1 MFKLPHRKQVGK
13 NITENRE
20 MSQKINKFQEASSQ
34 TLKIGVL
41 LLLSIVLTGTVGFH
55 IIEGMKLL
63 DSLYMTVITIST
75 VGFKEVGDEPLS
87 ELGKIFTMGLIFT
100 SLGSL
105 AYVGTNMARFV
116 FDGELA
122 NYIKTYRVDKKIA
135 KLKNHVIIVGY
146 GRNGEQAAEELKEHG
161 VDFVIV
167 DKRDNVI
174 SRVRQNPEL
183 LYIKG
188 DATHEDV
195 LEKARI
201 YDARALIATTP
212 NDADN
217 VFVVLTA
224 RSMNP
229 GMTIISRASE
239 MESQMKLK
247 RAGATN
253 VIMPERIGGQRMAKL
268 VHQPDVV
275 EFLEYILLQ
284 KSRDVSLEEV
294 SCKNLS
300 HRFVGKSIAD
310 LKVREISGANIV
322 GIKISGARYVF
333 NPDPNMILSRN
344 DQLFVLGTPEQIQKL
359 QEVMQSAE

>member
-1 MFKLPHRKQVGK
+1 MNQ
-13 NITENRE
+13 
-20 MSQKINKFQEASSQ
+20 QYNKFQEVSSRTVQ
-34 TLKIGVL
+34 IGVGL
-41 LLLSIVLTGTVGFH
+41 FLFIVTAGTLGYHFL
-55 IIEGMKLL
+55 ENLNFL
-63 DSLYMTVITIST
+63 DSLYMTIVTIST
-75 VGFKEVGDEPLS
+75 VGFKELGEEPIS
-87 ELGKIFTMGLIFT
+87 PEGKVFTMGLIIT

-105 AYVGTNMARFV
+105 AYVGTSMARFV
-116 FDGELA
+116 FDGELT

-146 GRNGEQAAEELKEHG
+146 GRNGEQAAMELAENE
-161 VDFVIV
+161 VEFVVV

-174 SRVRQNPEL
+174 SRARKNTEL

-188 DATHEDV
+188 DATQEEV
-195 LEKARI
+195 LEQAQI
-201 YDARALIATTP
+201 YQARAMIVTTP
-212 NDADN
+212 EDADN

-229 GMTIISRASE
+229 GLIIISRASE

-284 KSRDVSLEEV
+284 KSIDVNLEEV

-300 HRFVGKSIAD
+300 QRLLGKSIAD
-310 LKVREISGANIV
+310 LKVREISGANII

-333 NPDPNMILSRN
+333 NPDPKMILSRN
-344 DQLFVLGTPEQIQKL
+344 DLLFVLGNPKQLKKL
-359 QEVMQSAE
+359 NDFLVSGE

>member
-1 MFKLPHRKQVGK
+1 MNQ
-13 NITENRE
+13 
-20 MSQKINKFQEASSQ
+20 QYNKFQAASSRTIQ
-34 TLKIGVL
+34 IGIG
-41 LLLSIVLTGTVGFH
+41 LLLSILVIGTTGYH
-55 IIEGMKLL
+55 LIEGLEL
-63 DSLYMTVITIST
+63 IDSLYMTVITIST

-87 ELGKIFTMGLIFT
+87 SAGKVFTMGLIIS

-105 AYVGTNMARFV
+105 AYVGSNMARFV

-135 KLKNHVIIVGY
+135 TLRNHVIIVGY
-146 GRNGEQAAEELKEHG
+146 GRNGEQAAVELAEHG
-161 VDFVIV
+161 VPFVIV

-174 SRVRQNPEL
+174 SRVRLNSEL

-188 DATHEDV
+188 DATHEEV

-201 YDARALIATTP
+201 NQARALIATTP

-224 RSMNP
+224 RSINP
-229 GMTIISRASE
+229 NLTVISRASE
-239 MESQMKLK
+239 LESQMKLK

-294 SCKNLS
+294 DCSNLDK
-300 HRFVGKSIAD
+300 RFVGKSIAE
-310 LKVREISGANIV
+310 LKVREVSGANII

-344 DQLFVLGTPEQIQKL
+344 DQLFVLGNPEQIKKL
-359 QEVMQSAE
+359 NEVMNGE

>member
-1 MFKLPHRKQVGK
+1 
-13 NITENRE
+13 
-20 MSQKINKFQEASSQ
+20 MSQQYNKFQEVSSR
-34 TLKIGVL
+34 TLQIGVGIF
-41 LLLSIVLTGTVGFH
+41 LSIVTAGTLGYHLLEKMNF
-55 IIEGMKLL
+55 L

-75 VGFKEVGDEPLS
+75 VGFKEVGAQPLS
-87 ELGKIFTMGLIFT
+87 PEGKIFTMGLIIT

-105 AYVGTNMARFV
+105 AYVGSNLARFV
-116 FDGELA
+116 LDGELA

-135 KLKNHVIIVGY
+135 KLRNHVIIVGY
-146 GRNGEQAAEELKEHG
+146 GRNGEQAALELAEHR
-161 VDFVIV
+161 VPFVIL

-174 SRVRQNPEL
+174 SRVRENQEL

-188 DATHEDV
+188 DATHEDI
-195 LEKARI
+195 LEKAQV
-201 YDARALIATTP
+201 YEARALIATTP

-229 GMTIISRASE
+229 NLIVISRASE
-239 MESQMKLK
+239 LESQMKLK

-284 KSRDVSLEEV
+284 KTMDVSLEEL

-300 HRFVGKSIAD
+300 QRFVGKSIAD
-310 LKVREISGANIV
+310 LRVREISGANII

-333 NPDPNMILSRN
+333 NPDPKMILSRN
-344 DQLFVLGTPEQIQKL
+344 DQLFVLGNPEQIKRL
-359 QEVMQSAE
+359 RTAMASEE

>member
-1 MFKLPHRKQVGK
+1 MNQQYNKFRKVAKRTIQVGVGLLFF
-13 NITENRE
+13 IV
-20 MSQKINKFQEASSQ
+20 S
-34 TLKIGVL
+34 IGAA
-41 LLLSIVLTGTVGFH
+41 GYYF
-55 IIEGMKLL
+55 IEGMSLL
-63 DSLYMTVITIST
+63 DSLYRTVITVST
-75 VGFKEVGDEPLS
+75 VGFNEAGQQPLS
-87 ELGKIFTMGLIFT
+87 PGGKVFTIGLIII

-105 AYVGTNMARFV
+105 AYVGANMARII

-146 GRNGEQAAEELKEHG
+146 GRNGEQAAVELAEHG

-167 DKRDNVI
+167 DKRDTVI
-174 SRVRQNPEL
+174 SRLRQNPDL

-188 DATHEDV
+188 DATQEDV
-195 LEKARI
+195 LEQVGI
-201 YDARALIATTP
+201 HEARALIATTP

-229 GMTIISRASE
+229 GLTVISRASE
-239 MESQMKLK
+239 IESQMKLK

-275 EFLEYILLQ
+275 EFLEYVLLQ
-284 KSRDVSLEEV
+284 KTEDVSLEEV
-294 SCKNLS
+294 SCKRLAQ
-300 HRFVGKSIAD
+300 RFVGKSIAE
-310 LKVREISGANIV
+310 LRVREISGANII
-322 GIKISGARYVF
+322 GLKISGARYVF
-333 NPDPNMILSRN
+333 NPDPKMILSRN
-344 DQLFVLGTPEQIQKL
+344 DQLFVLGNPTQISRLK
-359 QEVMQSAE
+359 EVMEKGE

>member
-1 MFKLPHRKQVGK
+1 
-13 NITENRE
+13 
-20 MSQKINKFQEASSQ
+20 MSQAYNKFQEASSR
-34 TLKIGVL
+34 TLQIGFL
-41 LLLSIVLTGTVGFH
+41 LLVSIVSIGTFGYHF
-55 IIEGMKLL
+55 IEDLNLL
-63 DSLYMTVITIST
+63 DSIYMTVITIST
-75 VGFKEVGDEPLS
+75 VGFREVGHTLS
-87 ELGKIFTMGLIFT
+87 DTGKWFTIGLIIT

-105 AYVGTNMARFV
+105 AYVGANMARFV

-146 GRNGEQAAEELKEHG
+146 GRNGEQAAMELREHG
-161 VDFVIV
+161 VDFVIL

-174 SRVRQNPEL
+174 SRIRQEQEL

-188 DATHEDV
+188 DATHEEI
-195 LEKARI
+195 LEQAGI
-201 YDARALIATTP
+201 YQARALIATTP

-229 GMTIISRASE
+229 GLTIISRASE
-239 MESQMKLK
+239 LESQMKLK

-284 KSRDVSLEEV
+284 KTRDVSLEEI

-300 HRFVGKSIAD
+300 ARFVGKSIAD
-310 LKVREISGANIV
+310 LRVREKSGANII

-333 NPDPNMILSRN
+333 NPDPSTILSRN
-344 DQLFVLGTPEQIQKL
+344 DQLFALGNPEQIKKL
-359 QEVMQSAE
+359 QEEMRSEE

>member
-1 MFKLPHRKQVGK
+1 MNQ
-13 NITENRE
+13 
-20 MSQKINKFQEASSQ
+20 QYNKFQEVSSR
-34 TLKIGVL
+34 TIKIGVGL
-41 LLLSIVLTGTVGFH
+41 LFAIVAVGTSGFH
-55 IIEGMKLL
+55 FIENWNVL
-63 DSLYMTVITIST
+63 DSLYMTIITVST
-75 VGFKEVGDEPLS
+75 VGFKEVGSAPLS
-87 ELGKIFTMGLIFT
+87 QEGKIFTMGLIIT

-105 AYVGTNMARFV
+105 AYVGSNMARFI

-146 GRNGEQAAEELKEHG
+146 GRNGEQAAMELTEHG

-174 SRVRQNPEL
+174 SRVSESDGL

-188 DATHEDV
+188 DATHEEI
-195 LEKARI
+195 LEQAQIKN
-201 YDARALIATTP
+201 ARALIATTP

-229 GMTIISRASE
+229 GLTVISRASE
-239 MESQMKLK
+239 LESQMKLK

-275 EFLEYILLQ
+275 EFVEYILLQ
-284 KSRDVSLEEV
+284 KTQDVNLEELP
-294 SCKNLS
+294 CKNLAQ
-300 HRFVGKSIAD
+300 RFVGKSIAE
-310 LKVREISGANIV
+310 LKVRELSGANII
-322 GIKISGARYVF
+322 GLKISGARYVF
-333 NPDPNMILSRN
+333 NPNPKIVLSRN
-344 DQLFVLGTPEQIQKL
+344 DQLFVLGNPEQIHNL
-359 QEVMQSAE
+359 QMWMETEK

>member
-1 MFKLPHRKQVGK
+1 MNTTGQHF
-13 NITENRE
+13 
-20 MSQKINKFQEASSQ
+20 NKFQEASSR
-34 TLKIGVL
+34 TLKVGIGL
-41 LLLSIVLTGTVGFH
+41 LVSILAIGTSGYHF
-55 IIEGMKLL
+55 IENLNFL
-63 DSLYMTVITIST
+63 DSIYMTVITIAT
-75 VGFKEVGDEPLS
+75 VGFREVDHPLS
-87 ELGKIFTMGLIFT
+87 DNGKWFTIGLIIT

-105 AYVGTNMARFV
+105 AYVGANMARFV

-122 NYIKTYRVDKKIA
+122 NYIKTYRVDKKIE
-135 KLKNHVIIVGY
+135 KLKDHVIIVGY
-146 GRNGEQAAEELKEHG
+146 GRNGEQAAMELQENG
-161 VDFVIV
+161 VEFVIL

-174 SRVRQNPEL
+174 SRVRENPNL

-195 LEKARI
+195 LEQAGVNR
-201 YDARALIATTP
+201 ARALIATTP

-229 GMTIISRASE
+229 GLTVISRASE
-239 MESQMKLK
+239 LESQMKLK

-275 EFLEYILLQ
+275 EFIEYILLQ
-284 KSRDVSLEEV
+284 KTNDVSLEEV
-294 SCKNLS
+294 SCKSLAQ
-300 HRFVGKSIAD
+300 RFVGKSIGE
-310 LKVREISGANIV
+310 LKVREKTGANIV

-333 NPDPNMILSRN
+333 NPDPQMILSRN
-344 DQLFVLGTPEQIQKL
+344 DQLFVLGNREQVSKL
-359 QEVMQSAE
+359 KEVMESDS

>member
-1 MFKLPHRKQVGK
+1 MNQ
-13 NITENRE
+13 
-20 MSQKINKFQEASSQ
+20 QYNKFQEVSSR
-34 TLKIGVL
+34 TLQIGIGL
-41 LLLSIVLTGTVGFH
+41 LFSIITIGITGYHF
-55 IIEGMKLL
+55 IEGMSII
-63 DSLYMTVITIST
+63 DSLYMTVITVST
-75 VGFKEVGDEPLS
+75 VGFKEVGAEPLS
-87 ELGKIFTMGLIFT
+87 QTGKIFTMGLIIT

-105 AYVGTNMARFV
+105 AYVGSNMARFI

-135 KLKNHVIIVGY
+135 ILKNHVIIVGY
-146 GRNGEQAAEELKEHG
+146 GRNGEQAAMELKEHG

-174 SRVRQNPEL
+174 SRVRQDPEL

-188 DATHEDV
+188 DATHEEV
-195 LEKARI
+195 LEQARI

-229 GMTIISRASE
+229 GLTVISRASE
-239 MESQMKLK
+239 LESQMKLK

-284 KSRDVSLEEV
+284 KTRDVSLEEI

-300 HRFVGKSIAD
+300 DRFVGKTIAE
-310 LKVREISGANIV
+310 LKVREISGANII

-333 NPDPNMILSRN
+333 NPDPKMVLSRN
-344 DQLFVLGTPEQIQKL
+344 DQLFVLGNPEQIRKL
-359 QEVMQSAE
+359 EDEMQREE

>member
-1 MFKLPHRKQVGK
+1 MGSTTHRY
-13 NITENRE
+13 
-20 MSQKINKFQEASSQ
+20 NKFQVLSNR
-34 TLKIGVL
+34 TIKIGIGL
-41 LLLSIVLTGTVGFH
+41 LVSILTFGTVGYYF
-55 IIEGMKLL
+55 IEGLSLL
-63 DSLYMTVITIST
+63 DSIFMTVITIST
-75 VGFKEVGDEPLS
+75 VGFRYVGHEPT
-87 ELGKIFTMGLIFT
+87 EMGKIFTIILIIL

-105 AYVGTNMARFV
+105 AYVGSNLGRFI

-135 KLKNHVIIVGY
+135 KLKDHVIIVGY
-146 GRNGEQAAEELKEHG
+146 GRNGEQAAMELSENG
-161 VDFVIV
+161 VEFVIL

-174 SRVRQNPEL
+174 SRLRENPEL

-188 DATHEDV
+188 DATHEDI
-195 LEKARI
+195 LDQAGIHR
-201 YDARALIATTP
+201 ARALIATTP

-229 GMTIISRASE
+229 GLMVISRASE
-239 MESQMKLK
+239 IESQMKLK

-275 EFLEYILLQ
+275 EFIEYILLQ
-284 KSRDVSLEEV
+284 KTKDVILEEI
-294 SCKNLS
+294 SCRYLS
-300 HRFVGKSIAD
+300 QQFVGKSIGE
-310 LKVREISGANIV
+310 LKVREKTGANIV

-344 DQLFVLGTPEQIQKL
+344 DQLFVLANREQITKL
-359 QEVMQSAE
+359 KELMTAEK

>member
-1 MFKLPHRKQVGK
+1 MS
-13 NITENRE
+13 IT
-20 MSQKINKFQEASSQ
+20 SQQYNKFQEVSSR
-34 TLKIGVL
+34 TIKIGIG
-41 LLLSIVLTGTVGFH
+41 LLLSILIVGAAGYYY
-55 IIEGMKLL
+55 IEDMTLL
-63 DSLYMTVITIST
+63 DSIYMTVITVST
-75 VGFKEVGDEPLS
+75 VGFKEVGSHPLS
-87 ELGKIFTMGLIFT
+87 ADGKVFTIALIIS

-105 AYVGTNMARFV
+105 AYVGSNMARFI

-146 GRNGEQAAEELKEHG
+146 GRNGEQAAMELAENG
-161 VDFVIV
+161 VEFVIL

-174 SRVRQNPEL
+174 SRVRQNQEL

-188 DATHEDV
+188 DATHEEV
-195 LEKARI
+195 LEQARI

-229 GMTIISRASE
+229 GLTVISRASE
-239 MESQMKLK
+239 LESQMKLK

-284 KSRDVSLEEV
+284 KTEDVNLEEL
-294 SCKNLS
+294 SCTNLS
-300 HRFVGKSIAD
+300 QRFVGKSISE
-310 LKVREISGANIV
+310 LKVREVSGANII

-333 NPDPNMILSRN
+333 NPDPQMILSRN
-344 DQLFVLGTPEQIQKL
+344 DQLFVLGNPEQISKL
-359 QEVMQSAE
+359 KEWMEGKN

>member
-1 MFKLPHRKQVGK
+1 MNQQF
-13 NITENRE
+13 NR
-20 MSQKINKFQEASSQ
+20 FQEASSQ
-34 TLKIGVL
+34 TLKIGAA
-41 LLLSIVLTGTVGFH
+41 LLLSIITIGTLGYH
-55 IIEGMKLL
+55 LIEKMNFL
-63 DSLYMTVITIST
+63 DSLYMTVITVST
-75 VGFKEVGDEPLS
+75 VGFKEVGAEPLS
-87 ELGKIFTMGLIFT
+87 PLGKVFTMGLIIS

-105 AYVGTNMARFV
+105 AYVGSNMARFV

-135 KLKNHVIIVGY
+135 KLKDHVIIVGY
-146 GRNGEQAAEELKEHG
+146 GRNGEQAAMELAEHG
-161 VDFVIV
+161 VGFVIV

-174 SRVRQNPEL
+174 SRIRQNPEL

-195 LEKARI
+195 LEHVRI
-201 YDARALIATTP
+201 YDAKALIATTP

-229 GMTIISRASE
+229 NLTVISRASE
-239 MESQMKLK
+239 LESQMKLK

-275 EFLEYILLQ
+275 EFVEYILLQ
-284 KSRDVSLEEV
+284 KTQDVSLEEI
-294 SCKNLS
+294 SCRTLS
-300 HRFVGKSIAD
+300 QRFVGKSIAD
-310 LKVREISGANIV
+310 LKVREVSGANIIGV
-322 GIKISGARYVF
+322 KISGARYVF
-333 NPDPNMILSRN
+333 NPDPKMILSRN
-344 DQLFVLGTPEQIQKL
+344 DQLFVLGNPTQIMKL
-359 QEVMQSAE
+359 KEVMRTEQ

>member
-1 MFKLPHRKQVGK
+1 ML
-13 NITENRE
+13 TS
-20 MSQKINKFQEASSQ
+20 SQQYNKFQAVSSK
-34 TLKIGVL
+34 TVKIGIG
-41 LLLSIVLTGTVGFH
+41 LLLSILIFGSAGYYY
-55 IIEGMKLL
+55 IEGMNLL
-63 DSLYMTVITIST
+63 DSVYMTVITIST
-75 VGFKEVGDEPLS
+75 VGFKEVGSHPLTPD
-87 ELGKIFTMGLIFT
+87 GKIFTIGLIIM

-105 AYVGTNMARFV
+105 AYVGSNMARFV

-135 KLKNHVIIVGY
+135 KLKDHVIIVGY
-146 GRNGEQAAEELKEHG
+146 GRNGEQAAMELAENE
-161 VDFVIV
+161 VEFVIL

-174 SRVRQNPEL
+174 SRIRENENL

-188 DATHEDV
+188 DATHEET
-195 LEKARI
+195 LEQAGINR
-201 YDARALIATTP
+201 ARALIATTP

-229 GMTIISRASE
+229 GLTVISRASE
-239 MESQMKLK
+239 LESQMKLK

-275 EFLEYILLQ
+275 EFIEYILLQ
-284 KSRDVSLEEV
+284 KSQDVTLEEV
-294 SCKNLS
+294 PCKNLAQ
-300 HRFVGKSIAD
+300 RFVGKSIAE
-310 LKVREISGANIV
+310 LKVRETTGANII

-333 NPDPNMILSRN
+333 NPDPQMILSRN
-344 DQLFVLGTPEQIQKL
+344 DQLFVLGNPIQIKRL
-359 QEVMQSAE
+359 KEVMQSEAKLIK

>member
-1 MFKLPHRKQVGK
+1 MNQ
-13 NITENRE
+13 
-20 MSQKINKFQEASSQ
+20 QQNKFQEASSRTIQ
-34 TLKIGVL
+34 IGVG
-41 LLLSIVLTGTVGFH
+41 LLLSIVFFGTLGYH
-55 IIEGMKLL
+55 LIEKLDL
-63 DSLYMTVITIST
+63 IDSLYMTVITIST
-75 VGFKEVGDEPLS
+75 VGFKEVGAEPLS
-87 ELGKIFTMGLIFT
+87 STGKIFTMGLIIT

-105 AYVGTNMARFV
+105 AYVGSNMARFI

-122 NYIKTYRVDKKIA
+122 NYIKTYKVDKSIA
-135 KLKNHVIIVGY
+135 KLKDHVIIVGF
-146 GRNGEQAAEELKEHG
+146 GRNGEQAALELKEHG
-161 VDFVIV
+161 VEFVVV

-174 SRVRQNPEL
+174 SRVRQDPDL

-195 LEKARI
+195 LEKARVKQ
-201 YDARALIATTP
+201 ARALIATTP

-224 RSMNP
+224 RSINP
-229 GMTIISRASE
+229 NLTIISRASE
-239 MESQMKLK
+239 LESQMKLK

-284 KSRDVSLEEV
+284 KTNDVNLEEV
-294 SCKNLS
+294 KCKNLS
-300 HRFVGKSIAD
+300 QRFVGKSISE
-310 LKVREISGANIV
+310 LKVREISGANII

-333 NPDPNMILSRN
+333 NPDPKMILSRN
-344 DQLFVLGTPEQIQKL
+344 DELFVLGNPEQIKKL
-359 QEVMQSAE
+359 KEVMISNEE